1 MLEQKVKTS
10 LFRVFG
16 GQGSGR
22 ALAVRKE
29 LAVSQYWPR
38 AEIDTYQRTRLM
50 ELLDIAVQSCP
61 YYRRLIHDPLK
72 SDGVSARE
80 VLAQLPL
87 LYKADVRRHWT
98 ELQTRR
104 RDIVR
109 LQCFQTGGSTGEPL
123 RVCKDRR
130 GLAEVSASIL
140 RGHSWAELQLG
151 DRTASIKAHGRVSR
165 LGKLRQALLNAVSFS
180 SCADQG
186 VLRAEVIPALKQ
198 FRPRC
203 ITGYPT
209 SLLGLASELRPREI
223 VIPIILVTG
232 EMLFQHQRTTLEDVF
247 GGQVFQYYGSNEVS
261 GIAFQCNKGALHVT
275 DEQVIVEILDEA
287 GQQVW
292 DRVGRIVLTDLRN
305 VGMPLIR
312 YEIGDL
318 GSITREI
325 CECGRTLTVI
335 KELQGRTQDVIIGDN
350 GVQLSGVFFAG
361 RFRDLKYVR
370 SYQLVQKDPTLV
382 QLNYVPAGDG
392 ADAEISSMIR
402 AIGEK
407 LGCTVVVQ
415 PVPCDELSLT
425 RAGKTRLVVGLV
437 GGPAPI

>member
-1 MLEQKVKTS
+1 M
-10 LFRVFG
+10 
-16 GQGSGR
+16 
-22 ALAVRKE
+22 
-29 LAVSQYWPR
+29 
-38 AEIDTYQRTRLM
+38 
-50 ELLDIAVQSCP
+50 
-61 YYRRLIHDPLK
+61 
-72 SDGVSARE
+72 
-80 VLAQLPL
+80 
-87 LYKADVRRHWT
+87 
-98 ELQTRR
+98 
-104 RDIVR
+104 
-109 LQCFQTGGSTGEPL
+109 
-123 RVCKDRR
+123 
-130 GLAEVSASIL
+130 
-140 RGHSWAELQLG
+140 
-151 DRTASIKAHGRVSR
+151 
-165 LGKLRQALLNAVSFS
+165 
-180 SCADQG
+180 
-186 VLRAEVIPALKQ
+186 
-198 FRPRC
+198 
-203 ITGYPT
+203 
-209 SLLGLASELRPREI
+209 
-223 VIPIILVTG
+223 IPIILVTG